1 MVCGRLKSDYRYS
14 VSVVYNNFPW
24 PHLTDEQKALLNE
37 TADALLSERDKELE
51 GRTYADIYDKNYIP
65 SPSYIKAVEA
75 NEKAVFKA
83 YSAFGISE
91 NMSDEQIA
99 IELLRQSVKISKLN
113 QRKNRKR

>member
-1 MVCGRLKSDYRYS
+1 
-14 VSVVYNNFPW
+14 
-24 PHLTDEQKALLNE
+24 LTDEQKALLNE

-113 QRKNRKR
+113 QRKTRKR